1 MFKIKGLK
9 SKSIVLAVM
18 LATPMLANAAGDIA
32 AGKAKAAICAGC
44 HGSNGTSVID
54 GYPNLKGQNAK
65 YIENSLKAFKNKS
78 RTGGQSAL
86 MYPMAGLLSDADIV
100 NVAAYFNSL
109 K

>member
-44 HGSNGTSVID
+44 HGSNGISVID

>member
-1 MFKIKGLK
+1 MVKFKGLK
-9 SKSIVLAVM
+9 NKSILLAVV
-18 LATPMLANAAGDIA
+18 LTIPMFANAAGDIA

-44 HGSNGTSVID
+44 HGSDGISVID

-65 YIENSLKAFKNKS
+65 YLENSLISFKNKT

-86 MYPMAGLLSDADIV
+86 MYPMAGLLSDADIK

>member
-9 SKSIVLAVM
+9 SKSILLAVI

-44 HGSNGTSVID
+44 HGSNGISVID

-65 YIENSLKAFKNKS
+65 YIENSLKSFKNKS

>member
-9 SKSIVLAVM
+9 SKSILLAVM

-44 HGSNGTSVID
+44 HGSNGISVID